1 VRAVPAGFVPVQDK
15 QYLIAIARL
24 PEGASLERT
33 DRVVH
38 EMSRLALE
46 TPGVEHTIGFPGL
59 NGVHFT
65 NTPNAGTIFVG
76 LTPSET
82 RSKTA
87 AQLAGELSMKFS
99 SIGDGL
105 AFAMVPPPILGIG
118 TGAGFSLYVED
129 RTNQGVGELQGA
141 VGQLTGAIMKTP
153 GFQYPFSAFQPNVPQ
168 LELAIDRD
176 KAKAQGIPLSELFE
190 TLQIYLGSAY
200 VNDFTRF
207 GRTFQVIAQADGDF
221 RARAE
226 QIGELRT
233 RNASG
238 QMVPIG
244 SMVKVTDSFGPDPLV
259 RYNGYYA
266 ADLAGQA
273 SPTLS
278 SGEVLAKIDE
288 LSKSL
293 PAGFE
298 IEWTDLSYQQVT
310 EGDANS
316 LVFPLAILLVFLVLA
331 ALYESWS
338 LPIAILL
345 IMPVCVVSAL
355 GGVWFTGGDRNVFV
369 QIGLVVLIG
378 LASKNAILIVE
389 FARDLEAQGR
399 SIADAALEAAKL
411 RLRPIVM
418 TSVAFIAGVVPLI
431 LATGAGF
438 EIRRAMGITVFA
450 GMVGVTVLGLILT
463 PVFYVTMR
471 SLVSRRKPHEP
482 RL

>member
-1 VRAVPAGFVPVQDK
+1 
-15 QYLIAIARL
+15 L
-24 PEGASLERT
+24 PEGASLDRT
-33 DRVVH
+33 DKVVH
-38 EMSRLALE
+38 EMSKLALE
-46 TPGVEHTIGFPGL
+46 TEGVAHAIAFPGL
-59 NGVHFT
+59 NAIHFT
-65 NTPNAGTIFVG
+65 NTPNAGTVFVT

-82 RSKTA
+82 RDKTA
-87 AQLAGELSMKFS
+87 AQLAGELSMKFA

-129 RTNQGVGELQGA
+129 RASRGPAELQAA

-153 GFQYPFSAFQPNVPQ
+153 GFSYPFSAFQPNVPQ
-168 LELAIDRD
+168 LELSIDRD
-176 KAKAQGIPLSELFE
+176 KAKAQGVPLTELFE

-200 VNDFTRF
+200 VNDFMRF
-207 GRTFQVIAQADGDF
+207 GRTFQVIAQADGDY

-233 RNASG
+233 RNTDGA
-238 QMVPIG
+238 MVPVG
-244 SMVKVTDSFGPDPLV
+244 SVVTVRDHFGPDPLV

-266 ADLAGQA
+266 ADMAGAA

-278 SGEVLAKIDE
+278 SSEVLATIDKLAGE
-288 LSKSL
+288 L

-310 EGDANS
+310 EGNANAI
-316 LVFPLAILLVFLVLA
+316 VFPLAIFLVFLVLA

-345 IMPVCVVSAL
+345 IMPVCVVAAL
-355 GGVWFTGGDRNVFV
+355 GGVWATGGDRNVFV

-389 FARDLEAQGR
+389 FARDLEARGR
-399 SIADAALEAAKL
+399 SITEAALEAAKL

-431 LATGAGF
+431 LATGAGS
-438 EIRRAMGITVFA
+438 EIRQAMGITVFS
-450 GMVGVTVLGLILT
+450 GMLGVTILGVVLT

-471 SLVSRRKPHEP
+471 SIVTRNRAHEP
-482 RL
+482 RF